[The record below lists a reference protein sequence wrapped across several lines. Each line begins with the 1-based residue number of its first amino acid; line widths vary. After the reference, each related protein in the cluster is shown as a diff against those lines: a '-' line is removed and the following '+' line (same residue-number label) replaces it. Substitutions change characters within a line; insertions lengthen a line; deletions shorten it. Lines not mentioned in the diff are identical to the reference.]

1 MSVNNNAE
9 ENDFANDNTNK
20 NGENNATNNVVNTD
34 DLPQPLDHRG
44 GSHDNESAV
53 EEDTRSSQEFM
64 VDLNQEYHDRALLAN
79 QRRFYKR
86 SRRVGVAR
94 NPMKNPK
101 KLALDVANKDTF
113 KKNINP
119 SKLTQKLASSS
130 KQKNDKG
137 LVAESFD

>member
-20 NGENNATNNVVNTD
+20 NGANNATNN
-34 DLPQPLDHRG
+34 
-44 GSHDNESAV
+44 DNESAV

-64 VDLNQEYHDRALLAN
+64 ADLNQEYHDRALLAN